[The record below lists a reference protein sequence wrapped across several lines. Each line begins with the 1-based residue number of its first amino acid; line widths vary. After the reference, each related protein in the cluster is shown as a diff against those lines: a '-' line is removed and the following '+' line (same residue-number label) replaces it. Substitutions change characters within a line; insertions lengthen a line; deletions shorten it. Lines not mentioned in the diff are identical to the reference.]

1 MSYQT
6 ASDRVEALR
15 NIRGGRLT
23 KWKGVVVGCAP
34 TMGAVALAISTL
46 GFAGAANA
54 ANECGVAGATVIC
67 DAADAGHPNYPT
79 GITYSNVAGAM
90 TLTLNDAAI
99 VVGNPGVSVSG
110 SVANTGAITVNGTSF
125 GTITTT
131 GTSARGISAQ
141 TAGLGAA
148 LAQMDGGTVTTG
160 GASAYGLYSN
170 ITNTSSSATATALL
184 TSGDVITQGGSGSGL
199 YARNLGLGD
208 VRAQM
213 DGGTV
218 TTGGVS
224 ARGLYSVIS
233 NAASTA
239 TASALLTAG
248 DVVTVGDS
256 GIGIYALTSGLG
268 DTLAQMDGG
277 TITTAGVTA
286 NGIYSVISNA
296 ASTATATV
304 LMKEGLIRVTGS
316 ESRGIAA
323 SGSGAAVARMDGG
336 QIIGAADTVRAIKAS
351 SDDTSGTVA
360 VTALLTAGDVQ
371 LSGANLVGI
380 YGETLGNGDAL
391 AQIDGGKVTLNTTS
405 GYGYGLLAANGVASN
420 TGDVKVLMT
429 GGEVETS
436 GGTAALL
443 ANQVGLGDALAQM
456 DGGTVKTAGSSAIGL
471 SSKITNASS
480 TAASTSTMTSGTVTT
495 SGHGVHSLTS
505 GTGLAT
511 ATVAGDAV
519 VNAGGVGADGIRTT
533 ISQAAATY
541 AVAVDGTASV
551 TGGFGTGAGIH
562 TVSVAGSTGT
572 VTVGVNA
579 VVDGS
584 RGAAGIVDDAG
595 NTTMAING
603 KLLGGISAGAGD
615 DVANLN
621 AGSTITGSVAM
632 GDGSDVVRIA
642 SGADVSGLTLLD
654 GGDDLTAADGFIDV
668 LSVDGLS
675 GAVDGSIIRNW
686 EEINVAN
693 SNVQVANLVAGAVSV
708 TDSTVVATNL
718 TADKVSLTNSTT
730 TIGGTSVV
738 ATVNTCG
745 GSTTLTGSTAT
756 TDVKGCASA
765 DTIVISGDAV
775 IANAIEGAGGDDTIV
790 VATTGTVG
798 SVVSGAG
805 DDSLTWSAGTVGSI
819 AMGDGS
825 DVVSIASGADVSGL
839 TLLDGGDDLAAADG
853 FIDVLSVD
861 GLTGPVDG
869 SIITNWEEI
878 NVANSDVQ
886 VTDLVANDI
895 NVSDSTV
902 VATNLTAAI
911 VTVTGAGADTT
922 IDGASSV
929 TAMNTCGA
937 TTLGGTSTI
946 GSVTGCVDPETITV
960 TDAATVTGVLD
971 SAGGDDTIVVA
982 TTGTVGSVVSG
993 AGDDSLTWSAGTVG
1007 SIAMGDGSDVVS
1019 IASGADISGLT
1030 LLDGG
1035 DDLTAGD
1042 GFIDV
1047 LSVDGLSGA
1056 VDGSIITNWEEI
1068 NVANSDVQVTDLVA
1082 GAVSVTDSTVVATN
1096 LTADE
1101 VTLANSTTTLDGTSV
1116 VATVNTCGGVTTLT
1130 GSTAATD
1137 VLGCASDDTIVID
1150 GDAVVANAIE
1160 GAGGSDSV
1168 SVLGNASAAIINVA
1182 GDGSDASAATDNN
1195 NSVLVNTT
1203 GTVGTVI
1210 GGDQA
1215 DAITLTAGTVGTV
1228 VAGGGADTIIANG
1241 ADVTTSIDAGDGD
1254 DTVTW
1259 SAGTVAAIATGLGS
1273 DELTVSASEY
1283 DGSQVLDGGDDLTT
1297 ADGMVDTLTFK
1308 NLTVAA
1314 TGANVTN
1321 WENVVIDGGTVSFS
1335 DNALTTG
1342 SDAGTGLSI
1351 VNGGAL
1357 DAGDAFALTGNLTV
1371 NAGSTF
1377 DGTGAGAG
1385 VYSISGN
1392 LANNG
1397 LVTTKDGVV
1406 GDTITVAGNYSG
1418 TGVLSVDI
1426 NTATDTIDTL
1436 VIAGDVTG
1444 GPTTVV
1450 VNNLSPLGA
1459 SGNALTVIAVGGT
1472 SAAGDFVL
1480 DGGSLTAGAFDYN
1493 LAHQGSNFV
1502 LASAVN
1508 STGAVYQAVPMVM
1521 NGFFNNL
1528 PTLEQRVGQRQW
1540 AGTNVARGEL
1550 QPSTGGWLRQRGDGL
1565 KASTTT
1571 GIATKSNSWGL
1582 QAGIDYDVEA
1592 GGDGLWVLGVTGQYG
1607 KLGSTI
1613 TNPLGFGKIDAE
1625 GFGIDATATW
1635 YGTKGTYVDL
1645 QGQVNWISSDMSSSA
1660 AGSLAEGELSKA
1672 YALSAEV
1679 GHRFELDQNTTLV
1692 PQAQLTLGKLH
1703 GASFTDSAGNAV
1715 DLGNNNSTVGRL
1727 GLAYEY
1733 ENNDRTDGNRAKAY
1747 VIGNILHDFSTDSTV
1762 RVAGADLSTSAS
1774 GATWGEIGLGGSV
1787 TVDANKTTVYGEA
1800 SYRGAFNGG
1809 SNSGLGLTA
1818 GLRVQW

>member
-23 KWKGVVVGCAP
+23 KWKGVVVSCAP

-79 GITYSNVAGAM
+79 GITYTNVASAM

-110 SVANTGAITVNGTSF
+110 SAANTGAITVNGTSF

-131 GTSARGISAQ
+131 GTSAPGISAQ
-141 TAGLGAA
+141 TAGLGDTLAQMEGGTVTTGGA
-148 LAQMDGGTVTTG
+148 SAIGLSSNITNASSTATATALLTDGDVVTAGDIGHGGLARTSGLGATLAQMDGGTVTTG
-160 GASAYGLYSN
+160 GKFAYGLYSN
-170 ITNTSSSATATALL
+170 IN
-184 TSGDVITQGGSGSGL
+184 
-199 YARNLGLGD
+199 
-208 VRAQM
+208 
-213 DGGTV
+213 
-218 TTGGVS
+218 
-224 ARGLYSVIS
+224 

-239 TASALLTAG
+239 MATALLNAG
-248 DVVTVGDS
+248 DIVTTGDS
-256 GIGIYALTSGLG
+256 GRGVYASTSGLG

-277 TITTAGVTA
+277 TITTGGADTIGVA
-286 NGIYSVISNA
+286 AQILNA
-296 ASTATATV
+296 TSPATATAT
-304 LMKEGLIRVTGS
+304 
-316 ESRGIAA
+316 
-323 SGSGAAVARMDGG
+323 
-336 QIIGAADTVRAIKAS
+336 AIMNA
-351 SDDTSGTVA
+351 GTVSTTGEQSHGVLA
-360 VTALLTAGDVQ
+360 INSGLGSTVATMEAGDVSTTGFNA
-371 LSGANLVGI
+371 SGVIAFNVNAAA
-380 YGETLGNGDAL
+380 TGDAT
-391 AQIDGGKVTLNTTS
+391 ATM
-405 GYGYGLLAANGVASN
+405 NG
-420 TGDVKVLMT
+420 
-429 GGEVETS
+429 
-436 GGTAALL
+436 
-443 ANQVGLGDALAQM
+443 
-456 DGGTVKTAGSSAIGL
+456 
-471 SSKITNASS
+471 
-480 TAASTSTMTSGTVTT
+480 GTVTT
-495 SGHGVHSLTS
+495 SNFNNEGVYARNDGIGAATATMTGGAVSTS
-505 GTGLAT
+505 GEKGFGVFAWTNNALSSETATTLVTSGTVETTGLNATAVRVDTAGTGLAT

-519 VNAGGVGADGIRTT
+519 VNAGGVDSDGIRTT

-572 VTVGVNA
+572 VTVGANA

-675 GAVDGSIIRNW
+675 GAVDGSIIR
-686 EEINVAN
+686 
-693 SNVQVANLVAGAVSV
+693 
-708 TDSTVVATNL
+708 
-718 TADKVSLTNSTT
+718 
-730 TIGGTSVV
+730 
-738 ATVNTCG
+738 
-745 GSTTLTGSTAT
+745 
-756 TDVKGCASA
+756 
-765 DTIVISGDAV
+765 
-775 IANAIEGAGGDDTIV
+775 
-790 VATTGTVG
+790 
-798 SVVSGAG
+798 
-805 DDSLTWSAGTVGSI
+805 
-819 AMGDGS
+819 
-825 DVVSIASGADVSGL
+825 
-839 TLLDGGDDLAAADG
+839 
-853 FIDVLSVD
+853 
-861 GLTGPVDG
+861 
-869 SIITNWEEI
+869 
-878 NVANSDVQ
+878 
-886 VTDLVANDI
+886 
-895 NVSDSTV
+895 
-902 VATNLTAAI
+902 
-911 VTVTGAGADTT
+911 
-922 IDGASSV
+922 
-929 TAMNTCGA
+929 
-937 TTLGGTSTI
+937 
-946 GSVTGCVDPETITV
+946 
-960 TDAATVTGVLD
+960 
-971 SAGGDDTIVVA
+971 
-982 TTGTVGSVVSG
+982 
-993 AGDDSLTWSAGTVG
+993 
-1007 SIAMGDGSDVVS
+1007 
-1019 IASGADISGLT
+1019 
-1030 LLDGG
+1030 
-1035 DDLTAGD
+1035 
-1042 GFIDV
+1042 
-1047 LSVDGLSGA
+1047 
-1056 VDGSIITNWEEI
+1056 NWEEI

-1259 SAGTVAAIATGLGS
+1259 SAGTVAAIAMGDGS
-1273 DELTVSASEY
+1273 DVVNIAAGADVSGLTL
-1283 DGSQVLDGGDDLTT
+1283 LDGGDDLT
-1297 ADGMVDTLTFK
+1297 AGDGMVDTLTFK

-1397 LVTTKDGVV
+1397 IVTTKDGVV

-1418 TGVLSVDI
+1418 TGILSVDI
-1426 NTATDTIDTL
+1426 DTATDTMDTL

-1508 STGAVYQAVPMVM
+1508 STGAVYQAAPSVLSGL
-1521 NGFFNNL
+1521 NSL

-1550 QPSTGGWLRQRGDGL
+1550 QPSTGGWLRLRGDKL
-1565 KASTTT
+1565 KSSNTT
-1571 GIATKSNSWGL
+1571 GVNADTSTWGL
-1582 QAGIDYDVEA
+1582 QAGIDYNVET
-1592 GGDGLWVLGVTGQYG
+1592 GGEGQWVLGVTGQYG

-1625 GFGIDATATW
+1625 GFGIGATATW

-1692 PQAQLTLGKLH
+1692 PQAQLTFGKIQ

-1715 DLGNNNSTVGRL
+1715 DLGSNTSMIGRL

-1733 ENNDRTDGNRAKAY
+1733 ENNDRTDGNRTKAY
-1747 VIGNILHDFSTDSTV
+1747 VIGNILHDFSKDSMV
-1762 RVAGADLSTSAS
+1762 NVAGANLSSANS
-1774 GATWGEIGLGGSV
+1774 GKTWGEIGLGGSV
-1787 TVDANKTTVYGEA
+1787 TMDTNKTIFGEA
-1800 SYRGAFNGG
+1800 SYRGAFNGE
-1809 SNSGLGLTA
+1809 SNKGFGLTA

>member
-23 KWKGVVVGCAP
+23 KWKGVVVSCAP

-46 GFAGAANA
+46 GVAGAANA
-54 ANECGVAGATVIC
+54 ANECTAGLAPAAGATVIC
-67 DAADAGHPNYPT
+67 TATNYDPAN
-79 GITYSNVAGAM
+79 GDIVYSNVDG
-90 TLTLNDAAI
+90 LTLQLNDPALNVSSATTAVAA
-99 VVGNPGVSVSG
+99 
-110 SVANTGAITVNGTSF
+110 TGAATSTTPITINATSF
-125 GTITTT
+125 GTITTS
-131 GTSARGISAQ
+131 GASAYGLFSYIANAASTATTTALLNDGDVVTIGDSSRGVFAQ
-141 TAGLGAA
+141 NAGLGETLAQMDGGTIA
-148 LAQMDGGTVTTG
+148 TEGSLGFGLHSNIFNALSLATSRTLLTDGDITTTGGTARGMYAFTVGLGETLAQMDGGTVTTEG
-160 GASAYGLYSN
+160 VNAVGLFSQISN
-170 ITNTSSSATATALL
+170 TGSNATATALL
-184 TSGDVITQGGSGSGL
+184 TDGAIETAGVNAHGL
-199 YARNLGLGD
+199 QTFTNGLG
-208 VRAQM
+208 A
-213 DGGTV
+213 
-218 TTGGVS
+218 
-224 ARGLYSVIS
+224 
-233 NAASTA
+233 
-239 TASALLTAG
+239 
-248 DVVTVGDS
+248 
-256 GIGIYALTSGLG
+256 
-268 DTLAQMDGG
+268 TLAQMNGG
-277 TITTAGVTA
+277 SVTTSGVGA
-286 NGIYSVISNA
+286 AAVYSQINNA
-296 ASTATATV
+296 ANTATA
-304 LMKEGLIRVTGS
+304 
-316 ESRGIAA
+316 
-323 SGSGAAVARMDGG
+323 
-336 QIIGAADTVRAIKAS
+336 
-351 SDDTSGTVA
+351 
-360 VTALLTAGDVQ
+360 TALLTAGDIVTT
-371 LSGANLVGI
+371 ADNARGI
-380 YGETLGNGDAL
+380 YALTNGLGNAVAQMDDGTITTDGLNGSGVIAHITNATSPATATATAIMNAGTISTAGQTGHGVVAL
-391 AQIDGGKVTLNTTS
+391 NS
-405 GYGYGLLAANGVASN
+405 GLGSTVATIE
-420 TGDVKVLMT
+420 TGDVST
-429 GGEVETS
+429 AGFNTS
-436 GGTAALL
+436 GVLAFNLNAA
-443 ANQVGLGDALAQM
+443 ATGDA
-456 DGGTVKTAGSSAIGL
+456 TA
-471 SSKITNASS
+471 
-480 TAASTSTMTSGTVTT
+480 TMNGGTVTT
-495 SGHGVHSLTS
+495 SNFSNEGVYARNDGIGAATATMTGGAVSTS
-505 GTGLAT
+505 GEVGFGVFAWTNNALSSETATTLVTSGTVETTGLNATAVRVDTAGTGLAT

-519 VNAGGVGADGIRTT
+519 VNAGGVDSDGIRAI

-541 AVAVDGTASV
+541 TVLVDGTASV
-551 TGGFGTGAGIH
+551 TGGFGAGAGIH
-562 TVSVAGSTGT
+562 TASVADSSGT
-572 VTVGVNA
+572 VTIGA
-579 VVDGS
+579 DATVDGS
-584 RGAAGIVDDAG
+584 RGTAGIVDDAG
-595 NTTMAING
+595 NTTMTIDG
-603 KLLGGISAGAGD
+603 TLLGGISAGDGD

-621 AGSTITGSVAM
+621 ATSVITG
-632 GDGSDVVRIA
+632 D
-642 SGADVSGLTLLD
+642 
-654 GGDDLTAADGFIDV
+654 
-668 LSVDGLS
+668 
-675 GAVDGSIIRNW
+675 
-686 EEINVAN
+686 
-693 SNVQVANLVAGAVSV
+693 
-708 TDSTVVATNL
+708 
-718 TADKVSLTNSTT
+718 
-730 TIGGTSVV
+730 
-738 ATVNTCG
+738 
-745 GSTTLTGSTAT
+745 
-756 TDVKGCASA
+756 
-765 DTIVISGDAV
+765 
-775 IANAIEGAGGDDTIV
+775 
-790 VATTGTVG
+790 
-798 SVVSGAG
+798 
-805 DDSLTWSAGTVGSI
+805 I

-825 DVVSIASGADVSGL
+825 DVVTIASGADVSGL
-839 TLLDGGDDLAAADG
+839 TLLDGGDDLA
-853 FIDVLSVD
+853 
-861 GLTGPVDG
+861 
-869 SIITNWEEI
+869 
-878 NVANSDVQ
+878 
-886 VTDLVANDI
+886 
-895 NVSDSTV
+895 
-902 VATNLTAAI
+902 
-911 VTVTGAGADTT
+911 
-922 IDGASSV
+922 
-929 TAMNTCGA
+929 
-937 TTLGGTSTI
+937 
-946 GSVTGCVDPETITV
+946 
-960 TDAATVTGVLD
+960 
-971 SAGGDDTIVVA
+971 
-982 TTGTVGSVVSG
+982 
-993 AGDDSLTWSAGTVG
+993 
-1007 SIAMGDGSDVVS
+1007 
-1019 IASGADISGLT
+1019 
-1030 LLDGG
+1030 
-1035 DDLTAGD
+1035 AGD

-1273 DELTVSASEY
+1273 DALTVSASEY
-1283 DGSQVLDGGDDLTT
+1283 DGSQVLNGGDDLTT

-1397 LVTTKDGVV
+1397 IVTTKDGVV

-1418 TGVLSVDI
+1418 TGILSVDI
-1426 NTATDTIDTL
+1426 DTATDTMDTL

-1508 STGAVYQAVPMVM
+1508 STGAVYQAAPSVLSGL
-1521 NGFFNNL
+1521 NSL

-1550 QPSTGGWLRQRGDGL
+1550 QPSTGGWLRLRGDKL
-1565 KASTTT
+1565 KASNTT
-1571 GIATKSNSWGL
+1571 GVNADTSTWGL
-1582 QAGIDYDVEA
+1582 QAGIDYNVET
-1592 GGDGLWVLGVTGQYG
+1592 GGEGQWVLGVTGQYG

-1625 GFGIDATATW
+1625 GFGIGATATW

-1672 YALSAEV
+1672 YALSPEV

-1692 PQAQLTLGKLH
+1692 PQAQLTFGKIQ

-1715 DLGNNNSTVGRL
+1715 DLGSNTSMIGRL

-1733 ENNDRTDGNRAKAY
+1733 ENNDRTDGNRTKAY
-1747 VIGNILHDFSTDSTV
+1747 VIGNILHDFSKDSMV
-1762 RVAGADLSTSAS
+1762 NVAGANLSSANS
-1774 GATWGEIGLGGSV
+1774 GKTWGEIGLGGSV
-1787 TVDANKTTVYGEA
+1787 TMDTNKTIFGEA
-1800 SYRGAFNGG
+1800 SYRGAFNGE
-1809 SNSGLGLTA
+1809 SNKGFGLTA

>member
-6 ASDRVEALR
+6 ASDRVAALR

-23 KWKGVVVGCAP
+23 KWKGIVVSCAP
-34 TMGAVALAISTL
+34 TMGVVALAISTL
-46 GFAGAANA
+46 GVAGAANA
-54 ANECGVAGATVIC
+54 ANECTAGVAPAAGATVIC
-67 DAADAGHPNYPT
+67 TTANYNPADGD
-79 GITYSNVAGAM
+79 IIYSNVNGL
-90 TLTLNDAAI
+90 TLELNDASLNVTSSTTA
-99 VVGNPGVSVSG
+99 VSV
-110 SVANTGAITVNGTSF
+110 TGATTSAAPVTISGASF

-131 GTSARGISAQ
+131 GESGYGLFAQ
-141 TAGLGAA
+141 TNGTGAA
-148 LAQMDGGTVTTG
+148 NA
-160 GASAYGLYSN
+160 
-170 ITNTSSSATATALL
+170 
-184 TSGDVITQGGSGSGL
+184 VI
-199 YARNLGLGD
+199 ND
-208 VRAQM
+208 
-213 DGGTV
+213 
-218 TTGGVS
+218 
-224 ARGLYSVIS
+224 
-233 NAASTA
+233 
-239 TASALLTAG
+239 
-248 DVVTVGDS
+248 
-256 GIGIYALTSGLG
+256 
-268 DTLAQMDGG
+268 G
-277 TITTAGVTA
+277 TITTAGSNGHGLLAQNTNAANASAVTA
-286 NGIYSVISNA
+286 
-296 ASTATATV
+296 T
-304 LMKEGLIRVTGS
+304 
-316 ESRGIAA
+316 
-323 SGSGAAVARMDGG
+323 MDGG
-336 QIIGAADTVRAIKAS
+336 SVETGGVRAYGLLSSTNGTGAATAVINDGTITTTGESGYGLFAQNDNAANASAVTATMDGGSVETGGISGYGLYALTSGTGAANAVINDGTITTAGYGSYGLFARNDNAANASAVTVTMDGGSINTAGTTAHGIYAVTVGTGAASALMNDGAITTTGGAGYGVHARASGTGTANALITGGAITTTGANATGVIAQITDS
-351 SDDTSGTVA
+351 SSAATSTALMTSGTVA
-360 VTALLTAGDVQ
+360 
-371 LSGANLVGI
+371 
-380 YGETLGNGDAL
+380 
-391 AQIDGGKVTLNTTS
+391 TS
-405 GYGYGLLAANGVASN
+405 GQN
-420 TGDVKVLMT
+420 
-429 GGEVETS
+429 
-436 GGTAALL
+436 
-443 ANQVGLGDALAQM
+443 
-456 DGGTVKTAGSSAIGL
+456 
-471 SSKITNASS
+471 
-480 TAASTSTMTSGTVTT
+480 
-495 SGHGVHSLTS
+495 GHGVYSGTL

-519 VNAGGVGADGIRTT
+519 VKAGGVDSDGIRAL

-551 TGGFGTGAGIH
+551 TGGFGAGAGIR
-562 TVSVAGSTGT
+562 TASVADSSGT
-572 VTVGVNA
+572 INIGADAT
-579 VVDGS
+579 VDGS
-584 RGAAGIVDDAG
+584 RGTAGIVDDAG
-595 NTTMAING
+595 NTTMTIDG
-603 KLLGGISAGAGD
+603 TLLGGISAGDGD

-621 AGSTITGSVAM
+621 ATSVITG
-632 GDGSDVVRIA
+632 D
-642 SGADVSGLTLLD
+642 
-654 GGDDLTAADGFIDV
+654 
-668 LSVDGLS
+668 
-675 GAVDGSIIRNW
+675 
-686 EEINVAN
+686 
-693 SNVQVANLVAGAVSV
+693 
-708 TDSTVVATNL
+708 
-718 TADKVSLTNSTT
+718 
-730 TIGGTSVV
+730 
-738 ATVNTCG
+738 
-745 GSTTLTGSTAT
+745 
-756 TDVKGCASA
+756 
-765 DTIVISGDAV
+765 
-775 IANAIEGAGGDDTIV
+775 
-790 VATTGTVG
+790 
-798 SVVSGAG
+798 
-805 DDSLTWSAGTVGSI
+805 I

-825 DVVSIASGADVSGL
+825 DVVTIASGADV
-839 TLLDGGDDLAAADG
+839 
-853 FIDVLSVD
+853 
-861 GLTGPVDG
+861 
-869 SIITNWEEI
+869 
-878 NVANSDVQ
+878 
-886 VTDLVANDI
+886 
-895 NVSDSTV
+895 
-902 VATNLTAAI
+902 
-911 VTVTGAGADTT
+911 
-922 IDGASSV
+922 
-929 TAMNTCGA
+929 
-937 TTLGGTSTI
+937 
-946 GSVTGCVDPETITV
+946 
-960 TDAATVTGVLD
+960 
-971 SAGGDDTIVVA
+971 
-982 TTGTVGSVVSG
+982 
-993 AGDDSLTWSAGTVG
+993 
-1007 SIAMGDGSDVVS
+1007 
-1019 IASGADISGLT
+1019 SGLT

-1241 ADVTTSIDAGDGD
+1241 ADVTTSIDAGAGNDI
-1254 DTVTW
+1254 VTW

-1273 DELTVSASEY
+1273 DALTVSASEY
-1283 DGSQVLDGGDDLTT
+1283 DGSQVLNGGDDLTT

-1342 SDAGTGLSI
+1342 SDAKTGLSI

-1385 VYSISGN
+1385 VYSISGD
-1392 LANNG
+1392 LINNG
-1397 LVTTKDGVV
+1397 VVTTQDGVV

-1418 TGVLSVDI
+1418 TGILSVDI
-1426 NTATDTIDTL
+1426 DTATDTIDTL

-1508 STGAVYQAVPMVM
+1508 STGAVYQAAPSVLSGL
-1521 NGFFNNL
+1521 NSL

-1550 QPSTGGWLRQRGDGL
+1550 QPSTGGWLRLRGDKL
-1565 KASTTT
+1565 KASNTT
-1571 GIATKSNSWGL
+1571 GVNADTSTWGL
-1582 QAGIDYDVEA
+1582 QAGIDYNVET
-1592 GGDGLWVLGVTGQYG
+1592 GGEGQWVLGVTGQYG

-1625 GFGIDATATW
+1625 GFGIGATATW

-1692 PQAQLTLGKLH
+1692 PQAQLTFGKIQ

-1715 DLGNNNSTVGRL
+1715 DLGSNTSMTGRL

-1733 ENNDRTDGNRAKAY
+1733 ENNDRTDGNRTKAY
-1747 VIGNILHDFSTDSTV
+1747 VIGNILHDFSKDSMV
-1762 RVAGADLSTSAS
+1762 NVAGANLSSANS
-1774 GATWGEIGLGGSV
+1774 GKTWGEIGLGGSV
-1787 TVDANKTTVYGEA
+1787 TMDTNKTIFGEA
-1800 SYRGAFNGG
+1800 SYRDAFNGG
-1809 SNSGLGLTA
+1809 SNKGFGLTA

>member
-1 MSYQT
+1 
-6 ASDRVEALR
+6 
-15 NIRGGRLT
+15 
-23 KWKGVVVGCAP
+23 
-34 TMGAVALAISTL
+34 
-46 GFAGAANA
+46 
-54 ANECGVAGATVIC
+54 
-67 DAADAGHPNYPT
+67 
-79 GITYSNVAGAM
+79 
-90 TLTLNDAAI
+90 
-99 VVGNPGVSVSG
+99 
-110 SVANTGAITVNGTSF
+110 
-125 GTITTT
+125 
-131 GTSARGISAQ
+131 
-141 TAGLGAA
+141 
-148 LAQMDGGTVTTG
+148 
-160 GASAYGLYSN
+160 
-170 ITNTSSSATATALL
+170 
-184 TSGDVITQGGSGSGL
+184 
-199 YARNLGLGD
+199 
-208 VRAQM
+208 
-213 DGGTV
+213 
-218 TTGGVS
+218 
-224 ARGLYSVIS
+224 
-233 NAASTA
+233 
-239 TASALLTAG
+239 
-248 DVVTVGDS
+248 
-256 GIGIYALTSGLG
+256 
-268 DTLAQMDGG
+268 
-277 TITTAGVTA
+277 
-286 NGIYSVISNA
+286 
-296 ASTATATV
+296 
-304 LMKEGLIRVTGS
+304 
-316 ESRGIAA
+316 
-323 SGSGAAVARMDGG
+323 
-336 QIIGAADTVRAIKAS
+336 
-351 SDDTSGTVA
+351 
-360 VTALLTAGDVQ
+360 
-371 LSGANLVGI
+371 
-380 YGETLGNGDAL
+380 
-391 AQIDGGKVTLNTTS
+391 
-405 GYGYGLLAANGVASN
+405 
-420 TGDVKVLMT
+420 
-429 GGEVETS
+429 
-436 GGTAALL
+436 
-443 ANQVGLGDALAQM
+443 
-456 DGGTVKTAGSSAIGL
+456 
-471 SSKITNASS
+471 
-480 TAASTSTMTSGTVTT
+480 
-495 SGHGVHSLTS
+495 
-505 GTGLAT
+505 
-511 ATVAGDAV
+511 
-519 VNAGGVGADGIRTT
+519 
-533 ISQAAATY
+533 
-541 AVAVDGTASV
+541 
-551 TGGFGTGAGIH
+551 
-562 TVSVAGSTGT
+562 
-572 VTVGVNA
+572 
-579 VVDGS
+579 
-584 RGAAGIVDDAG
+584 
-595 NTTMAING
+595 
-603 KLLGGISAGAGD
+603 
-615 DVANLN
+615 
-621 AGSTITGSVAM
+621 
-632 GDGSDVVRIA
+632 VRIA

-693 SNVQVANLVAGAVSV
+693 SNVQVANLVAGAVTV
-708 TDSTVVATNL
+708 TASTVVATNL

-775 IANAIEGAGGDDTIV
+775 IANAIEGAGGADTI
-790 VATTGTVG
+790 
-798 SVVSGAG
+798 
-805 DDSLTWSAGTVGSI
+805 
-819 AMGDGS
+819 
-825 DVVSIASGADVSGL
+825 
-839 TLLDGGDDLAAADG
+839 
-853 FIDVLSVD
+853 
-861 GLTGPVDG
+861 
-869 SIITNWEEI
+869 
-878 NVANSDVQ
+878 
-886 VTDLVANDI
+886 
-895 NVSDSTV
+895 
-902 VATNLTAAI
+902 
-911 VTVTGAGADTT
+911 
-922 IDGASSV
+922 
-929 TAMNTCGA
+929 
-937 TTLGGTSTI
+937 
-946 GSVTGCVDPETITV
+946 
-960 TDAATVTGVLD
+960 
-971 SAGGDDTIVVA
+971 
-982 TTGTVGSVVSG
+982 
-993 AGDDSLTWSAGTVG
+993 
-1007 SIAMGDGSDVVS
+1007 
-1019 IASGADISGLT
+1019 
-1030 LLDGG
+1030 
-1035 DDLTAGD
+1035 
-1042 GFIDV
+1042 
-1047 LSVDGLSGA
+1047 
-1056 VDGSIITNWEEI
+1056 
-1068 NVANSDVQVTDLVA
+1068 
-1082 GAVSVTDSTVVATN
+1082 
-1096 LTADE
+1096 
-1101 VTLANSTTTLDGTSV
+1101 
-1116 VATVNTCGGVTTLT
+1116 
-1130 GSTAATD
+1130 
-1137 VLGCASDDTIVID
+1137 
-1150 GDAVVANAIE
+1150 
-1160 GAGGSDSV
+1160 
-1168 SVLGNASAAIINVA
+1168 SVLGNASVA
-1182 GDGSDASAATDNN
+1182 SVNGAGAGSDGSAAADAGNTI
-1195 NSVLVNTT
+1195 LVNTT
-1203 GTVGTVI
+1203 GTVGTVL

-1215 DAITLTAGTVGTV
+1215 DAITLTAGTVGPV
-1228 VAGGGADTIIANG
+1228 LAGGGADVIAAGG
-1241 ADVTTSIDAGDGD
+1241 AAIASIDAGAGN
-1254 DTVTW
+1254 DTATW
-1259 SAGTVAAIATGLGS
+1259 SAGAVGSVAMGNGS
-1273 DELTVSASEY
+1273 DALVVSAATY
-1283 DGSQVLDGGDDLTT
+1283 DGSQVLDGGDDLSS
-1297 ADGMVDTLTFK
+1297 ADGMVDTLTLK

-1314 TGANVTN
+1314 TGAKILNM
-1321 WENVVIDGGTVSFS
+1321 ENVVIDGGRVSFS

-1607 KLGSTI
+1607 KLNSSVTNALGS
-1613 TNPLGFGKIDAE
+1613 GSIDAE
-1625 GFGIDATATW
+1625 GFDLGATATW

-1645 QGQVNWISSDMSSSA
+1645 QAQANWISSDMSSSA
-1660 AGSLAEGELSKA
+1660 AGTLASGELSKA

-1679 GHRFELDQNTTLV
+1679 GHRFELNQNTTLV

>member
-23 KWKGVVVGCAP
+23 KWKGIVASCAP
-34 TMGAVALAISTL
+34 TMGVVALAISTL
-46 GFAGAANA
+46 GVAGAANA
-54 ANECGVAGATVIC
+54 ANECTAGVAPAAGATVIC
-67 DAADAGHPNYPT
+67 TTANYNPADGD
-79 GITYSNVAGAM
+79 IVYSNVDG
-90 TLTLNDAAI
+90 LTLQLNDPALNVSSATTAVAA
-99 VVGNPGVSVSG
+99 
-110 SVANTGAITVNGTSF
+110 TGAATSTTPITINATSF

-131 GTSARGISAQ
+131 GTNGIGLNAFVTNASSTAASTITLSGGTIATSGQSAFGVDARM
-141 TAGLGAA
+141 AGLGAA
-148 LAQMDGGTVTTG
+148 TTKMDGGAIITAGTSSYGLRSSVSNSTSAAVVTSLMSGGSIETSGQSAIAVYAQTTGLGATIAQMEGGDIKTLGVGAQGLRSDIANTSNTATSTALMTAGNITTVSNSASGVFAQTTGLGATIAQMDGGTVTTG
-160 GASAYGLYSN
+160 GTSAHGLYSN
-170 ITNTSSSATATALL
+170 ITNTSSTATATALLTGGAVETAGNIGYGVYAVNLGNGAATATMNGGSVDTAGILAHGVYSYTSNATNAETSTALMISGDITATGSGYALFARSSGLGDTLAQMDGGTATTIGGAGLYAHGVASLIDNSASSATATALL
-184 TSGDVITQGGSGSGL
+184 TSGDVITQGGIGSGL

-218 TTGGVS
+218 TTGGVG
-224 ARGLYSVIS
+224 ARGLYSMIENIAS
-233 NAASTA
+233 NATA
-239 TASALLTAG
+239 TARLTSG
-248 DVVTVGDS
+248 VIKTSGVS
-256 GIGIYALTSGLG
+256 GIGVYARTSGLG
-268 DTLAQMDGG
+268 ATLAQMDGG
-277 TITTAGVTA
+277 TVTTSGESASGMFSQI
-286 NGIYSVISNA
+286 NNA
-296 ASTATATV
+296 ANTATA
-304 LMKEGLIRVTGS
+304 
-316 ESRGIAA
+316 
-323 SGSGAAVARMDGG
+323 
-336 QIIGAADTVRAIKAS
+336 
-351 SDDTSGTVA
+351 
-360 VTALLTAGDVQ
+360 TALLTAGDIVTT
-371 LSGANLVGI
+371 ADNARGI
-380 YGETLGNGDAL
+380 YAL
-391 AQIDGGKVTLNTTS
+391 TN
-405 GYGYGLLAANGVASN
+405 
-420 TGDVKVLMT
+420 
-429 GGEVETS
+429 
-436 GGTAALL
+436 
-443 ANQVGLGDALAQM
+443 GLGATLAQM
-456 DGGTVKTAGSSAIGL
+456 DGGTVTTGGTSAHGL
-471 SSKITNASS
+471 YSTITNASS
-480 TAASTSTMTSGTVTT
+480 TATSTATMTSGTVATT
-495 SGHGVHSLTS
+495 GLNATGVFATTA

-519 VNAGGVGADGIRTT
+519 VKAGGVDSDGIRAL

-572 VTVGVNA
+572 VTVGANA

-603 KLLGGISAGAGD
+603 KLLGGISAGAGN

-632 GDGSDVVRIA
+632 GDGSDVVSIA
-642 SGADVSGLTLLD
+642 AGADVSGLTLLD
-654 GGDDLTAADGFIDV
+654 GGDDLTAGDGFIDV

-675 GAVDGSIIRNW
+675 GAVDGSIITNW

-693 SNVQVANLVAGAVSV
+693 SDVQVTDLVAGAVSV
-708 TDSTVVATNL
+708 TASTVVATNL

-775 IANAIEGAGGDDTIV
+775 IANAIEGAGGADTI
-790 VATTGTVG
+790 
-798 SVVSGAG
+798 
-805 DDSLTWSAGTVGSI
+805 
-819 AMGDGS
+819 
-825 DVVSIASGADVSGL
+825 
-839 TLLDGGDDLAAADG
+839 
-853 FIDVLSVD
+853 
-861 GLTGPVDG
+861 
-869 SIITNWEEI
+869 
-878 NVANSDVQ
+878 
-886 VTDLVANDI
+886 
-895 NVSDSTV
+895 
-902 VATNLTAAI
+902 
-911 VTVTGAGADTT
+911 
-922 IDGASSV
+922 
-929 TAMNTCGA
+929 
-937 TTLGGTSTI
+937 
-946 GSVTGCVDPETITV
+946 
-960 TDAATVTGVLD
+960 
-971 SAGGDDTIVVA
+971 
-982 TTGTVGSVVSG
+982 
-993 AGDDSLTWSAGTVG
+993 
-1007 SIAMGDGSDVVS
+1007 
-1019 IASGADISGLT
+1019 
-1030 LLDGG
+1030 
-1035 DDLTAGD
+1035 
-1042 GFIDV
+1042 
-1047 LSVDGLSGA
+1047 
-1056 VDGSIITNWEEI
+1056 
-1068 NVANSDVQVTDLVA
+1068 
-1082 GAVSVTDSTVVATN
+1082 
-1096 LTADE
+1096 
-1101 VTLANSTTTLDGTSV
+1101 
-1116 VATVNTCGGVTTLT
+1116 
-1130 GSTAATD
+1130 
-1137 VLGCASDDTIVID
+1137 
-1150 GDAVVANAIE
+1150 
-1160 GAGGSDSV
+1160 
-1168 SVLGNASAAIINVA
+1168 SVLGNASVA
-1182 GDGSDASAATDNN
+1182 SVNGAGAGSDGSAAADAGNTI
-1195 NSVLVNTT
+1195 LVNTT
-1203 GTVGTVI
+1203 GTVGTVL

-1273 DELTVSASEY
+1273 DALVVSASEY
-1283 DGSQVLDGGDDLTT
+1283 DGSQVLDGGDDLST

-1308 NLTVAA
+1308 DLTVAA

-1397 LVTTKDGVV
+1397 IVTTKDGVV

-1418 TGVLSVDI
+1418 TGILSVDI
-1426 NTATDTIDTL
+1426 DTATDTMDTL

-1508 STGAVYQAVPMVM
+1508 STGAVYQAAPSVLSGL
-1521 NGFFNNL
+1521 NSL

-1550 QPSTGGWLRQRGDGL
+1550 QPSTGGWLRLRGDKL
-1565 KASTTT
+1565 KSSNTT
-1571 GIATKSNSWGL
+1571 GVNADTSTWGL
-1582 QAGIDYDVEA
+1582 QAGIDYNVET
-1592 GGDGLWVLGVTGQYG
+1592 GGEGQWVLGVTGQYG

-1625 GFGIDATATW
+1625 GFGIGATATW

-1645 QGQVNWISSDMSSSA
+1645 QGQMNWISSDFSSSA
-1660 AGSLAEGELSKA
+1660 AGSLAQGELSKA

-1692 PQAQLTLGKLH
+1692 PQAQLTFGKIQ

-1715 DLGNNNSTVGRL
+1715 DLGSNTSMIGRL

-1733 ENNDRTDGNRAKAY
+1733 ENNDRTDGNRTKAY
-1747 VIGNILHDFSTDSTV
+1747 VIGNILHDFSKDSMV
-1762 RVAGADLSTSAS
+1762 NVAGADLSSANS
-1774 GATWGEIGLGGSV
+1774 GKTWGEIGIGGSV
-1787 TVDANKTTVYGEA
+1787 TIDSNKTIFGEA
-1800 SYRGAFNGG
+1800 SYRGSFNGG